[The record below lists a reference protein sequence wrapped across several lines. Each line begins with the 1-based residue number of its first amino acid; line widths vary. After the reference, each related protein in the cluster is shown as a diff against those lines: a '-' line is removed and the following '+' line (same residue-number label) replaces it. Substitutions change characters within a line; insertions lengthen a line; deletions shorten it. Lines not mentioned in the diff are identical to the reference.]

1 MAQLCFQLQVGFL
14 TAVEGRKQERV
25 EVREIQPTL
34 GVSLQ
39 SISRESLSVQD
50 LEQRNAGA
58 LIIVSAAVVEMPLT
72 LASALVRIIITLED
86 PRQPSKLISCLC
98 RVDGF
103 FPSLWVINM
112 AVGDGG
118 NPAWGSHPGW
128 GLVYIWEV
136 KLSGADFCLRYTCF
150 LYRLPGLPPT
160 QVVRRSRARRNRLLA
175 AGKPSPQESQSFL
188 PGIIMVWIITQFGAC
203 WKTLGWSQSREAGFW
218 DDGRQAF
225 AASQS

>member
-1 MAQLCFQLQVGFL
+1 MDVPAKSSFRISRLSARGWGIRQGKCHLLRSLRSGQEPLLCNTPAPHEAFLACYTHAGATSMAQLCFQPQAGLSDGPGK
-14 TAVEGRKQERV
+14 EGSRKGRKQEK
-25 EVREIQPTL
+25 QPSL

-39 SISRESLSVQD
+39 SRSRESLSVQD

-103 FPSLWVINM
+103 FFSSLWVISR

-118 NPAWGSHPGW
+118 NPVGGSPPGW
-128 GLVYIWEV
+128 MCTSR
-136 KLSGADFCLRYTCF
+136 KL
-150 LYRLPGLPPT
+150 
-160 QVVRRSRARRNRLLA
+160 N
-175 AGKPSPQESQSFL
+175 
-188 PGIIMVWIITQFGAC
+188 
-203 WKTLGWSQSREAGFW
+203 
-218 DDGRQAF
+218 
-225 AASQS
+225 